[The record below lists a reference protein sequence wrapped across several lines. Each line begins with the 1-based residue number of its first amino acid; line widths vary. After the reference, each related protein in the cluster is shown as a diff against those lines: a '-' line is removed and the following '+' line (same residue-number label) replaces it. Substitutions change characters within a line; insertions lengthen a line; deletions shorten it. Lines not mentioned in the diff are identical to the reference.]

1 MFKPTAKATGGSN
14 DQGGKFNYRQQKVIA
29 GAESLI
35 CHHLLHL
42 IQPFKQRNW
51 STNNPQNTE
60 NKSANTQHE
69 HRIFHLIHHRV
80 QPW

>member
-1 MFKPTAKATGGSN
+1 MAAAAGALTTGLFFHPHFSLPTAKATGGSN

-42 IQPFKQRNW
+42 IQVKMGLYLNR
-51 STNNPQNTE
+51 S
-60 NKSANTQHE
+60 
-69 HRIFHLIHHRV
+69 
-80 QPW
+80 